1 MWGMIADGKK
11 IRDAIADE
19 IRAQIAERAH
29 PLRLAIVLVGEDPR
43 SLAFVRQKEKFAAR
57 VGIETRLYTFPAD
70 ISTTKLRSEVSKI
83 VHITEN
89 DGVIVQLPLPAHIP
103 PQNILNAVTPEKDVD
118 MLSARSVG
126 NFATGVGKIVPPVV
140 GAVAAIL
147 HTYIPELSL
156 KGKRAVIVG
165 RGRLVGSPVGQWL
178 MHAGASV
185 FFVDEHTAD
194 IGIYTKQ
201 ADIVILGAGVPG
213 LLTGEMVSE
222 GVVVI
227 DAGTTESQGRLV
239 GDVDAVSVEPKAA
252 LVTPVPGGVGPVTVA
267 QVFENLVMLQK
278 K

>member
-1 MWGMIADGKK
+1 MIADGKK

-19 IRAQIAERAH
+19 IRAEIAARAH

-43 SLAFVRQKEKFAAR
+43 SLAFVRQKEKFAAS

-70 ISTTKLRSEVSKI
+70 ISATKLRSEVSKI
-83 VHITEN
+83 VHIVQN

-126 NFATGVGKIVPPVV
+126 NFATGVSKIMPPVV

-147 HTYIPELSL
+147 YTYIPELSL
-156 KGKRAVIVG
+156 KGKRAVVVG
-165 RGRLVGSPVGQWL
+165 RGRLVGLPVGQWL
-178 MHAGASV
+178 MGAGASV
-185 FFVDEHTAD
+185 SFVDEHTAD

-201 ADIVILGAGVPG
+201 ADIIISGAGVPG
-213 LLTGEMVSE
+213 LLTGEMVRESAI
-222 GVVVI
+222 VI
-227 DAGTTESQGRLV
+227 DAGTTESQGKLL
-239 GDVDAVSVEPKAA
+239 GDVDAVSVGPKAA
-252 LVTPVPGGVGPVTVA
+252 LVTPVPVGVGPVTVA
-267 QVFENLVMLQK
+267 KVFENLVVLHK